1 MGKKEYY
8 FDKIAKD
15 EFKLIR
21 NQNQSKESVEEHLSK
36 IKKFLSNKVRY
47 KYRSSFKMQCK
58 NVNLS

>member
-21 NQNQSKESVEEHLSK
+21 IMSQTKENPEEH
-36 IKKFLSNKVRY
+36 I
-47 KYRSSFKMQCK
+47 
-58 NVNLS
+58 